1 MALTR
6 LGPNN
11 STNISGINLT
21 SQVTG
26 TLPVASGGTGLTSGT
41 TDQLLKFTGSTT
53 LASSAISTGKVL
65 QIVQGTSTSQ
75 FSTSS
80 TSFVK
85 CTQISATITPSASSS
100 KILIH
105 IMGTVQTEQYTRDLF
120 MDICRNIGGGSDTF
134 LSGVNSGFLRKYDGG
149 TTIEIVNGNMNYLD
163 SPNTSSSIVYTP
175 AIRFGGGNT
184 PGAEFG
190 ESNIKQ
196 TITLTEISA

>member
-1 MALTR
+1 MAQTLI
-6 LGPNN
+6 NN
-11 STNISGINLT
+11 LSYSTLDATKLSGNLPAISGASLT
-21 SQVTG
+21 GIT
-26 TLPVASGGTGLTSGT
+26 
-41 TDQLLKFTGSTT
+41 
-53 LASSAISTGKVL
+53 TGKVL

-85 CTQISATITPSASSS
+85 CTQISATITPSSSSS

-134 LSGVNSGFLRKYDGG
+134 LSGVSSGFLRKYDGG

>member
-1 MALTR
+1 MPFTTLD
-6 LGPNN
+6 L
-11 STNISGINLT
+11 SKQSGSSLPSSI
-21 SQVTG
+21 VT
-26 TLPVASGGTGLTSGT
+26 ASGLTTGR
-41 TDQLLKFTGSTT
+41 
-53 LASSAISTGKVL
+53 VL
-65 QIVQGTSTSQ
+65 QVVQGTSTSQ

>member
-1 MALTR
+1 MPFTTLDLSKQSGTSLPSTINSLDATVLSGNLPALNGSALT
-6 LGPNN
+6 
-11 STNISGINLT
+11 NIDG
-21 SQVTG
+21 
-26 TLPVASGGTGLTSGT
+26 
-41 TDQLLKFTGSTT
+41 
-53 LASSAISTGKVL
+53 GKVL
-65 QIVQGTSTSQ
+65 QVVQGTSTSQ

-120 MDICRNIGGGSDTF
+120 MDICRNIDGGSDTF
-134 LSGVNSGFLRKYDGG
+134 LSGETSGFLRKYDGG